1 MMKNITKFIVYFSLV
16 FLSFNVSA
24 SVTLSQFAIQSQFL
38 IGGQLKPNSGAS
50 TPFTADFTMVKS
62 GTTYNT
68 VTVSLVYIENS
79 TETQLSTPITR
90 YDGDWSIANSNTWQA
105 SISGTLPAGKT
116 AGIIYF
122 KYTVYDGSTQG
133 ATSNSVTG
141 YRIYTGAGTGNP
153 GGGGGGGTP
162 PADNEYNKRFIVG
175 TRTISTNGQNVV
187 VVKNDNYHLDFQIDG
202 NLVLYKNNYTV
213 LWASD
218 TQGNSGSRIIFDGGD
233 INLFSG
239 SNYPYWTKDLDGFKL
254 YENYVWVIQDDGNF
268 VGYTDHSVD
277 AKGNIV
283 PSGSVIG
290 STNTQGGQVSYRFG
304 KL

>member
-38 IGGQLKPNSGAS
+38 IGGQLKPNSGAP

-90 YDGDWSIANSNTWQA
+90 YDGDWSIANSNTWQT

-116 AGIIYF
+116 AGVIYF
-122 KYTVYDGSTQG
+122 KYTVYDGSVQG

-141 YRIYTGAGTGNP
+141 YRIYIGAGTGNP
-153 GGGGGGGTP
+153 GSGGT

-175 TRTISTNGQNVV
+175 ARTISTNGQNVV

-213 LWASD
+213 LWASN
-218 TQGNSGSRIIFDGGD
+218 TQGRSGDKMEINAGT

-239 SNYPYWTKDLDGFKL
+239 NSSYWTKDT
-254 YENYVWVIQDDGNF
+254 YPPNTYPNYVWVIQDDGNF
-268 VGYTDHSVD
+268 VGYTNYNVD

-283 PSGSVIG
+283 PIGGVLG

>member
-38 IGGQLKPNSGAS
+38 IGGQLKPNSDAP
-50 TPFTADFTMVKS
+50 TPFIADFTMVKS
-62 GTTYNT
+62 GATYNT

-90 YDGDWSIANSNTWQA
+90 YDGDWSIANSNTWQT

-116 AGIIYF
+116 AGVIYF
-122 KYTVYDGSTQG
+122 KYIVYDGSTQG

-153 GGGGGGGTP
+153 GGGNPGSGTP

-175 TRTISTNGQNVV
+175 SRTIFTNRQNVV
-187 VVKNDNYHLDFQIDG
+187 VVKNDNFHLDFQSDG

-213 LWASD
+213 LWASN
-218 TQGNSGSRIIFDGGD
+218 TQGRSGYQMGIDGGG
-233 INLFSG
+233 ISLFSG
-239 SNYPYWTKDLDGFKL
+239 TYPYWTKDVDGSK
-254 YENYVWVIQDDGNF
+254 YYNNYVWVMQDDGNF